1 MTETPIDRRPLA
13 SRNLKIWQV
22 TASKLAQLGVTPNS
36 ISVSSI
42 FFGCVAGLAFAATA
56 HYPDHQRWFWLLGA
70 LGIQL
75 RLLANMLDGMVAV
88 ELGRGSPVGEIYNE
102 APDRFSD
109 VAILVGLGYSNGGDP
124 VWGYWAAIAAL
135 MTAYVRALGK
145 GAGVPN
151 DFSGPLAKPQ
161 RMFLGTVT
169 GVVLGL
175 LPIAWRQ
182 SIEATIRV
190 GLPTA
195 MLMVLAVGTAF
206 TAARRLWRIGGNL
219 RGTVR

>member
-1 MTETPIDRRPLA
+1 MNETPIDRRPLA

-42 FFGCVAGLAFAATA
+42 VFGCLAGLAFAATS
-56 HYPDHQRWFWLLGA
+56 HYPESQRWFWLLGA

-88 ELGRGSPVGEIYNE
+88 ESGRGSPVGEIYNE

-161 RMFLGTVT
+161 RMFLGTLT
-169 GVVLGL
+169 GVTLGL
-175 LPIAWRQ
+175 LPTSWRQ
-182 SIEATIRV
+182 SIEATINI

-195 MLMVLAVGTAF
+195 MIGQFLLLAALASQWDFRPRQPETP
-206 TAARRLWRIGGNL
+206 R
-219 RGTVR
+219 